1 MIQKIVLFF
10 LLSGILLP
18 IHAQIRG
25 TVLDTDSNPIEFANV
40 ALYSIP
46 DSTLLA
52 GTITNSEGE
61 FALTSEN
68 DIDAILKV
76 SFIGYETKVVQAGS
90 DQLIALAPETTELGE
105 LVVNGDLPRIRVRSD
120 ALVATVENTVLSKA
134 GTANDVLK
142 RLPAVTGD
150 DGAFEI
156 FGKGAA
162 KIYIN
167 NREMRDESELDRISS
182 ADIREVEIVYNPG
195 ARYDAS
201 VKAVIRIHTIRKVGD
216 GFGFDLRST
225 YLQTENTDLRQQ
237 LNVNYRNN
245 GWDLFGTL
253 KYERYAYLQESI
265 IRQSTYVDTLWTQ
278 ENQLRIDGLSNP
290 LTAVAGINYEFSPK
304 QQAGVKYTLT
314 SFPGK
319 NRDMANTISDVYA
332 NGVFYDRL
340 VSQDNQQQDLQPRHR
355 LNGYYSG
362 SFGKLTVDFNGDFY
376 RSSQTSRSNITES
389 SEEQD
394 DRSIR
399 SDNTIHNRL
408 IATRTILTHPLLGGT
423 FSLGNEYTR
432 THREDDYQT
441 SNPMI
446 PSSGTEIH
454 DQNLAFFAEYS
465 RVTPIGQITA
475 GLRYE
480 DVYWDYF
487 RDGERDDELS
497 RSYTQWFPALTYSNS
512 FGNVQLQMSYS
523 VKTVRPAYWQMGSN
537 IFYANRFT
545 MQTGN
550 PFLKPTTLHDVSL
563 MGSWRFLQLAVSYQQ
578 QKNAIIQ
585 WAEQMDENPAVTLLS
600 NINIRQIPT
609 LSAFL
614 TASPKFGIWSPQA
627 SVGFTAQRLEM
638 EIRGEQVQMNR
649 PIPIASFNNSFSLPK
664 GFLLTVDSRFQGKGF
679 RQNFRTTRNQYV
691 VDTGITKSFFEDRL
705 SLTLKGHDLFH
716 GRKMGIF
723 AYNDRLDIFQYSEWD
738 SRELEV
744 TVRYKFN
751 TAKNRYKGNGAG
763 DREINRM
770 N

>member
-10 LLSGILLP
+10 LFGGILLP
-18 IHAQIRG
+18 LQAQIRG

-52 GTITNSEGE
+52 GTITDSEGA
-61 FALTSEN
+61 FALSSAN
-68 DIDAILKV
+68 GIDAILKV

-90 DQLIALAPETTELGE
+90 DQQIALAPETTELGE
-105 LVVNGDLPRIRVRSD
+105 VVVNGDLPRIRVRSD
-120 ALVATVENTVLSKA
+120 ALVASVENTVLSKA

-167 NREMRDESELDRISS
+167 NREVRDESELDRISS

-201 VKAVIRIHTIRKVGD
+201 VKAIIRIHTVRKVGD

-265 IRQSTYVDTLWTQ
+265 LRQTTYVDTLWTQ
-278 ENQLRIDGLSNP
+278 ENQFSVDGLSNP

-304 QQAGVKYTLT
+304 QQVGVKYTLT
-314 SFPGK
+314 SFPGE
-319 NRDMANTISDVYA
+319 NRDLVATNSDIYA
-332 NGVFYDRL
+332 NGSFYDRL
-340 VSQDNQQQDLQPRHR
+340 VSRDIQQEDLQPRHR
-355 LNGYYSG
+355 LNGYYNGTFG
-362 SFGKLTVDFNGDFY
+362 SLKVDFNADFY
-376 RSSQTSRSNITES
+376 RSSQTTRSAITET
-389 SEEQD
+389 SEEYD
-394 DRSIR
+394 DRTIH
-399 SDNTIHNRL
+399 SDNRIKNRL
-408 IATRTILTHPLLGGT
+408 IATRTILTHPLLDGT
-423 FSLGNEYTR
+423 LSVGNEFTR
-432 THREDDYQT
+432 TRREDNYET

-454 DQNLAFFAEYS
+454 DQNLSFFAEYS
-465 RVTPIGQITA
+465 RATPIGQITA

-480 DVYWDYF
+480 NVFWDYF
-487 RDGERDDELS
+487 RDGTRNDELS
-497 RSYTQWFPALTYSNS
+497 RSYGQWFPALSYSNS

-523 VKTVRPAYWQMGSN
+523 VKTVRPAYWQLRSN
-537 IFYANRFT
+537 ILYANRFT

-550 PFLKPTTLHDVSL
+550 PFLKPSTLHDLSL
-563 MGSWRFLQLAVSYQQ
+563 MGSWRFLQLAVSYKQE
-578 QKNAIIQ
+578 KNAIIQ
-585 WAEQMDENPAVTLLS
+585 WAEQMEENPAVTLLS
-600 NINIRQIPT
+600 NINIRQIPS

-614 TASPKFGIWSPQA
+614 TASPKVGIWSPQA
-627 SVGFTAQRLEM
+627 SIGVTAQSLEL
-638 EIRGEQVQMNR
+638 EIRGEQVSMNHPM
-649 PIPIASFNNSFSLPK
+649 PIVSFNNSFTLPK
-664 GFLLTVDSRFQGKGF
+664 GFLITVDSRFQGKGF
-679 RQNFRTTRNQYV
+679 HQNFRITRNQFV
-691 VDTGITKSFFEDRL
+691 VNAGITKSFFEDRL

-723 AYNDRLDIFQYSEWD
+723 AYNDRLDIYQYSEWD
-738 SRELEV
+738 SRELEL
-744 TVRYKFN
+744 TIRYKFN
-751 TAKNRYKGNGAG
+751 SAKNRYKGNGAG